1 MSELLISVDP
11 FIVRSA
17 KISDGK
23 LELFIIKRRNNLN
36 SSIVGNVYKGVVRD
50 IVPKLGAAFV
60 DIGIGKNAFLCID
73 KHCVEYGGKS
83 IKKLKRGDEIMVQ
96 VFKPMISSKGAK
108 LTTNITLAGNYLVLL
123 KDSNFLGVSKQIL
136 DRDKNRELKSI
147 LEECRER
154 NIGFIARTASKS
166 ASKSEILKEA
176 EYLKSIFKEISRRFD
191 EVEAPA
197 LLYEEPQ
204 IPIKVIR
211 DYCDEDTKRVVIDN
225 KEIYESTVL
234 YLERT
239 NNRCRKK
246 LEFFNE
252 SVPIFRYFGIEDEIE
267 KLYSNVVKLKSGGYL
282 IIEKTEAFFAVDVNA
297 GGYRFFSKDAEESI
311 FKVNV
316 EAAIE
321 IFRQMNLRDMGGLIV
336 VDFIDME
343 RDEHKERL
351 QKILNELA
359 RKDKRKTFVG
369 KISELGVVEIS
380 RRKSNT
386 DIFDEMFEKC
396 PICYSGGLI
405 KGVPVICSEI
415 YRRIKYSN
423 SKRFRLEASFGV
435 IDYFSSFAKELL
447 DRVELVSRETCN
459 PEEYVLEVVE

>member
-17 KISDGK
+17 KVKDGQ

-36 SSIVGNVYKGVVRD
+36 SSIVGNIYKGVVRD

-73 KHCVEYGGKS
+73 RHCVEYTS
-83 IKKLKRGDEIMVQ
+83 ESVRNLKEGDEIMVQ
-96 VFKPMISSKGAK
+96 VFKPMASSKGAK
-108 LTTNITLAGNYLVLL
+108 VTTNITIAGNYLILL

-136 DRDKNRELKSI
+136 DRIRHKELKE
-147 LEECRER
+147 LLKECREK
-154 NIGFIARTASKS
+154 NIGFIARTASKT
-166 ASKSEILKEA
+166 ASKEEILKEA
-176 EYLKSIFKEISRRFD
+176 EYLKSIFKEIKRKF
-191 EVEAPA
+191 EMVNAPS

-211 DYCDEDTKRVVIDN
+211 DYCDETTERVVIDN
-225 KEIYESTVL
+225 REIYEKTVS
-234 YLERT
+234 YLAKT
-239 NNRCRKK
+239 SNRCRKK
-246 LEFFNE
+246 LVFFDKNI
-252 SVPIFRYFGIEDEIE
+252 PIFEYYGVEEEVE
-267 KLYSNVVKLKSGGYL
+267 KLYGNVVKLKSGGH
-282 IIEKTEAFFAVDVNA
+282 IVIEKTEAFFAVDVNA
-297 GGYRFFSKDAEESI
+297 GGYHFFSRDSEESI

-316 EAAIE
+316 EAAFE
-321 IFRQMNLRDMGGLIV
+321 IFRQMNLRDLGGLIV

-343 RDEHKERL
+343 KDEHKSKL

-359 RKDKRKTFVG
+359 KKDKKKTFVG

-405 KGVPVICSEI
+405 KGVPIICSEI
-415 YRRIKYSN
+415 YRQIKYSN
-423 SKRFRLEASFGV
+423 AERFRLEASFGV
-435 IDYFSSFAKELL
+435 IDYFTSFAGELK
-447 DRVELVSRETCN
+447 DRVEFVSRETCN
-459 PEEYVLEVVE
+459 PEEYVLEVIE